1 LNEWLA
7 ARIMA
12 CMSNTVFFPHAIEAL
27 QHQIDAAS
35 PSTPAR
41 PETPR
46 ELRRQRRAA
55 AARGRS

>member
-1 LNEWLA
+1 
-7 ARIMA
+7 MA
-12 CMSNTVFFPHAIEAL
+12 VGVHHGGMSNTVFFPHAIEAL
-27 QHQIDAAS
+27 QRQIDAAG

-55 AARGRS
+55 AAHGRG

>member
-1 LNEWLA
+1 
-7 ARIMA
+7 MA
-12 CMSNTVFFPHAIEAL
+12 SSAHHEAMSNTVFFPHAIDAM
-27 QHQIDAAS
+27 QRQIDAAG

-55 AARGRS
+55 AAHGRG

>member
-1 LNEWLA
+1 ME
-7 ARIMA
+7 

-27 QHQIDAAS
+27 QRHVDAAG

-55 AARGRS
+55 AAHGRG

>member
-1 LNEWLA
+1 LREWVP
-7 ARIMA
+7 ARIMDA
-12 CMSNTVFFPHAIEAL
+12 MSNTVFFPHAIETL
-27 QHQIDAAS
+27 QRQIDAAG

-55 AARGRS
+55 GRRG

>member
-1 LNEWLA
+1 MDA
-7 ARIMA
+7 
-12 CMSNTVFFPHAIEAL
+12 MSNTVFFPHAIETL
-27 QHQIDAAS
+27 QRQIDAAG

-55 AARGRS
+55 GRRG